1 MWTHGLPPTQVLSAL
16 GFLGEGPRTVLQ
28 AENDV
33 HFNSSTILQAQADV
47 SQTYEKLRALAKVM
61 PRNI

>member
-1 MWTHGLPPTQVLSAL
+1 VLSAL